1 MIMSGLTETF
11 IKKYIVERAIKA
23 QIGPEAQSE
32 KVEKCQ
38 ENIRNKIQLKGL

>member
-11 IKKYIVERAIKA
+11 IKKYVIERTNKA

-32 KVEKCQ
+32 KVESCQ
-38 ENIRNKIQLKGL
+38 ENTWNKIQLKGL